1 MKKVCQSLK
10 KYYQTLRISY
20 IYIKDLLCYV
30 VAVSK
35 KEAPMTCNVHILKQ
49 SVVLTKCDAIVN
61 AANTS
66 LLGGGGVDGA
76 IHNMAGPDLL
86 KACSALGGCETGS
99 AKITKAYNIKT
110 AKYIIHAV
118 GPVYSGRTSDPQLLG
133 SCYSSALNLALANS
147 CSSIAFPCIS
157 TGVYSYPLNKAA
169 DVVIN
174 SLEKWA
180 AEHKDANLEIY
191 LCCFRQEEYDSYLAL
206 NRGDEFTL

>member
-133 SCYSSALNLALANS
+133 SCYSSLKSGS
-147 CSSIAFPCIS
+147 CQQ
-157 TGVYSYPLNKAA
+157 LQLH
-169 DVVIN
+169 
-174 SLEKWA
+174 SLSMYFNRCVLLSFKQGGRCC
-180 AEHKDANLEIY
+180 HKL
-191 LCCFRQEEYDSYLAL
+191 S
-206 NRGDEFTL
+206 